1 MKVKHTVRTASLVLS
16 FLLLAQVAT
25 PRPPVVMT
33 LVVDRSGSMSPG
45 APIGPCQSGTQG
57 GRYLPSAITT
67 FITNFDETL
76 DRAALVSF
84 ASSSSNDV
92 PMTAPGGLFKNNVIG
107 TVNHLTWAG
116 GTCAIAGLTNA
127 LRIQNATTAPTNTV
141 KVVVF
146 FTDGQANM
154 TEGVFNGVPYNF
166 GGLDPVEAG
175 CPGFMDPGAQF
186 FLTNTAENA
195 QNNNVC
201 ANVCGD
207 APTCTGGR
215 SISASTFTNAHGV
228 ERYLCATWITEDATN
243 RCVLIANQLRAAGNY
258 VYAVGLVGNPN
269 AFAPPSLTT
278 LQQMANDPASPTF
291 DPTQPVGAAFLSE
304 GNDLTNVFQQ
314 VAADIMLRVGP

>member
-1 MKVKHTVRTASLVLS
+1 MKVKYTIRTASLALS

-25 PRPPVVMT
+25 PRQPVVMT
-33 LVVDRSGSMSPG
+33 LVLDRSGSMSPG

-84 ASSSSNDV
+84 ASSSANDV

-201 ANVCGD
+201 ANVCGNT
-207 APTCTGGR
+207 PTCTGGR
-215 SISASTFTNAHGV
+215 TISTSTFTNAHGSL
-228 ERYLCATWITEDATN
+228 EFICASKITEDATN
-243 RCVLIANQLRAAGNY
+243 RCVLIANQMRAASNY
-258 VYAVGLVGNPN
+258 VYAVGLDTTTIG
-269 AFAPPSLTT
+269 APT
-278 LQQMANDPASPTF
+278 LQLLQEIANDPASGKF
-291 DPTQPVGAAFLSE
+291 DDTQPVGAAFVSN
-304 GNDLTNVFQQ
+304 GTDLTEVFQQ
-314 VAADIMLRVGP
+314 VAADIILRLVQ